1 MNDTTSMTQNDS
13 SRLPALIIATLAA
26 FLTPFMVSGLTIALP
41 VIGKEFKA
49 DAVSLSW
56 VATAYLLATTVFLV
70 PFGRLADIYGRKRI
84 LTLGMVIYT
93 SSVVLAAMSPTMG
106 FLIAARALEGA
117 GTAMIFGTS
126 LAILTDVFPIR
137 ERGKVLGINV
147 AAVYLGL
154 SLGPFIG
161 GSLTQ
166 YLGWRSIFLLNV
178 PLGLVILA
186 LLVFK
191 LPGEWREAAGERF
204 DSAGSVIFG
213 LSLMALIY
221 GLSQLP
227 NMVGAGLVAGGIVG
241 LAVFAGWELRSACPV
256 LNLSLFKNNKPYV
269 LSNVAAL
276 INYSATSA
284 IAFLLSLYL
293 QYIKGFTPQQAGL
306 VLIAQPAV
314 MVLFSPMAG
323 RLSDKIE
330 PRVVASTGMAITTI
344 GLILFA
350 FLTTTTSIA
359 WIIVGLMLVGFGFAL
374 FSSPNMNA
382 IMSSVER
389 RFYGVASGMV
399 GTMRLLGQMFSMA
412 IATTIFAVVI
422 GRVQIAQAQY
432 EAFMTSARLGFAIFA
447 VLCFFGIGASL
458 TRGRVRQN
466 S

>member
-1 MNDTTSMTQNDS
+1 MKDTTPMTQNDS
-13 SRLPALIIATLAA
+13 SRLPALVIATLGA

-41 VIGKEFKA
+41 VIGQEFKA

-84 LTLGMVIYT
+84 LTYGMVIYT
-93 SSVVLAAMSPTMG
+93 LSVVLAAMSLTMG
-106 FLIAARALEGA
+106 FLIAARVLEGV

-126 LAILTDVFPIR
+126 LAILTDVFPLQ

-186 LLVFK
+186 LLIFK
-191 LPGEWREAAGERF
+191 LPGEWREAEGERF
-204 DSAGSVIFG
+204 DSAGSTVFG

-227 NMVGAGLVAGGIVG
+227 NTLGAGLVAAGIVG
-241 LAVFAGWELRSACPV
+241 IAAFAGWELRSASPV

-269 LSNVAAL
+269 LSNTAAL
-276 INYSATSA
+276 INYSATAA

-293 QYIKGFTPQQAGL
+293 QYIKGLTPQQAGL

-314 MVLFSPMAG
+314 MVMFSPMAG

-330 PRVVASTGMAITTI
+330 PRVVASTGMAITTT

-350 FLTTTTSIA
+350 FLNTTTSIA

-382 IMSSVER
+382 IMSSVDR

-412 IATTIFAVVI
+412 IAMTIFAVVI
-422 GRVQIAQAQY
+422 GRVQIAPEQY
-432 EAFMTSARLGFAIFA
+432 GAFMTSVRLGFAVFA
-447 VLCFFGIGASL
+447 ALCFLGIGASL
-458 TRGRVRQN
+458 TRGRVRG
-466 S
+466 